1 MVTRP
6 GAEAL
11 FLMVSTSFCDSFQQ
25 YTIPQLSLPHPCNI
39 LDINAKVLDLGSC
52 PAYCTE

>member
-6 GAEAL
+6 GAKAL
-11 FLMVSTSFCDSFQQ
+11 FLMVSTSFFDSFQR
-25 YTIPQLSLPHPCNI
+25 YTIPQLSLPHPRNI
-39 LDINAKVLDLGSC
+39 LDINAKGLDLGSC